1 MARDFSYTFE
11 LAGALAGSF
20 TTSFNSANLAVEQSS
35 QRVNKLQNK
44 LEELEKAY
52 QNGTIKT
59 KQYELQHKKLS
70 IALEQ
75 ETNNF
80 TSLQEQLSSTNRIF
94 DALSDVAAPYVSLS
108 GAMAT
113 AGLGATILV
122 NDLDTLMVAT
132 KNLQSSTGATD
143 EELSSMKD
151 TMLDI
156 YASGFGT
163 SFEDIG
169 AVMGSVKQVIGQTGE
184 ELENASKGAILM
196 RDTFNIEV
204 NESVRAADSLMKH
217 FGITGNEA
225 YTLIAQGAQNGANK
239 NGDLADSLNE
249 YAVHFAQ
256 LGFSAEE
263 FTGILINGAQTGAFS
278 VDKVGDAMKEF
289 GIRVRESS
297 NTTAEGFGFIGL
309 DLDEMQAKF
318 AQGGKV
324 AQNAFK
330 ETLTAILSV
339 EDPIKRNTA
348 GVDLLGT
355 MWEDLGEK
363 GVRELLNI
371 SQKADMS
378 ANTLEKIQLNNLS
391 SIGDVFTLIGRNLEV
406 GLLAPLNSAALPI
419 LKDFAGF
426 ILDNMDLIQAIALPA
441 IAGISAGLIAFA
453 GISLAPIIASIG
465 AFVVTVGA
473 IPLAIAGIVT
483 VAVYLYQ
490 NWDSVMNYLSEKTA
504 GIFNY
509 IDEII
514 NNFSL
519 TIDRTLV
526 FVQGGFTN
534 LASYA
539 VNTWN
544 NFTQNISSLWNDLTG
559 FVLQGIDTLIAGIIN
574 FPNTLAYAFGYV
586 IGFISTLPDRIVS
599 LSTNIIN
606 FLINLPNMYFNLMMN
621 LSTATVN
628 FATNSINTI
637 TTTVINIGSFLMNL
651 PTFALNALIAFNAN
665 FQTYLSLAYN
675 IAVTNMSNL
684 VMGVYSFLINLPNMV
699 ITIGVDIVNAMS
711 EWAMG
716 AYNSVANAINQIPDL
731 VNTALNNAKN
741 YVTNF
746 FDGISGN
753 FSIGFEAGSSVKE
766 NYLGGIYPK
775 GAFLTTFAEKSA
787 EAAIPID
794 GSTRAINLWKQTG
807 KLLGVYN
814 ENISPQFSEPSA
826 LNLNAL
832 AYPNLLTEN
841 IPKEISSYNN
851 IDFSPI
857 QDAKPI
863 VINNTDNI
871 SSLDTFSSLADVFSD
886 FENPNNENIFKQASK
901 YFDRKNNTT
910 NNNNNIN
917 KEDNSIQINISPKI
931 YVQGSQQNNATN
943 DVATTLISL
952 LRQELPRILKD
963 IDYDKKRISFNN

>member
-80 TSLQEQLSSTNRIF
+80 TSLQKQLGSTNRIF
-94 DALSDVAAPYVSLS
+94 DALSDVAAPYLSLS

-113 AGLGATILV
+113 AGLGATMLV

-132 KNLQSSTGATD
+132 RNLQSSTGATD
-143 EELSSMKD
+143 EELNSMKD

-163 SFEDIG
+163 GFEDIG
-169 AVMGSVKQVIGQTGE
+169 AVIGSVKQVIGQTGE
-184 ELENASKGAILM
+184 ELENASKGAILI

-297 NTTAEGFGFIGL
+297 DTTAEGFGFIGL
-309 DLDEMQAKF
+309 DIDEMQAKF

-324 AQNAFK
+324 AQSAFK
-330 ETLTAILSV
+330 ETLTAILSI
-339 EDPIKRNTA
+339 EDPVKRNTA

-406 GLLAPLNSAALPI
+406 GLLAPLNDTALPVF
-419 LKDFAGF
+419 KNFAGF
-426 ILDNMDLIQAIALPA
+426 ILDNMDLIQSIALPA
-441 IAGISAGLIAFA
+441 IAGISTGLIAFA
-453 GISLAPIIASIG
+453 GISLAPIIATITS
-465 AFVVTVGA
+465 F
-473 IPLAIAGIVT
+473 IAGISVIPLVIAGV
-483 VAVYLYQ
+483 VAAGIFLYQ
-490 NWDSVMNYLSEKTA
+490 NWDSITSFLSSA
-504 GIFNY
+504 LNNAFIIINGIIDNFSTTVNNVINY
-509 IDEII
+509 IQ
-514 NNFSL
+514 N
-519 TIDRTLV
+519 
-526 FVQGGFTN
+526 GFAN
-534 LASYA
+534 LASLGS
-539 VNTWN
+539 NIWN
-544 NFTQNISSLWNDLTG
+544 NFIQNISSLWDGLTT
-559 FVLQGIDTLIAGIIN
+559 FVSQGIDNLISNIIN
-574 FPNTLAYAFGYV
+574 LPNTLAYAFGYTL
-586 IGFISTLPDRIVS
+586 GFISTLPSRIITLGTS
-599 LSTNIIN
+599 IIN
-606 FLINLPNMYFNLMMN
+606 FLVNLPTMYFNLMMS
-621 LSTATVN
+621 LSTATLN
-628 FATNSINTI
+628 FATNSINIIIQIVT
-637 TTTVINIGSFLMNL
+637 NIGTYLMNL
-651 PTFALNALIAFNAN
+651 PTYAMNVWLLFVNIS
-665 FQTYLSLAYN
+665 QSYLSLAYSIVTTY
-675 IAVTNMSNL
+675 IANL
-684 VMGVYSFLINLPNMV
+684 VADVYSFLVNLPSMV
-699 ITIGVDIVNAMS
+699 ITIGSDIVSAMTD
-711 EWAMG
+711 WAIG
-716 AYNSVANAINQIPDL
+716 AYDTVANAINQIPDL
-731 VNTALNNAKN
+731 VNNALANAKN
-741 YVTNF
+741 YITNF
-746 FDGISGN
+746 FDSISGS
-753 FSIGFEAGSSVKE
+753 FSIGFEAGSNVKE

-775 GAFLTTFAEKSA
+775 GAFLTTFAERSA

-814 ENISPQFSEPSA
+814 ENISPNFNEQPE
-826 LNLNAL
+826 LNLNAIS
-832 AYPNLLTEN
+832 YPNLGQDIPTEITGSNAMISDNNSENGYSLNILTTPN
-841 IPKEISSYNN
+841 
-851 IDFSPI
+851 
-857 QDAKPI
+857 
-863 VINNTDNI
+863 
-871 SSLDTFSSLADVFSD
+871 SL
-886 FENPNNENIFKQASK
+886 EKQNENIFKRALE
-901 YFDRKNNTT
+901 YFSTKNPIT
-910 NNNNNIN
+910 NNNNLSKDDRN
-917 KEDNSIQINISPKI
+917 IQINISPKI
-931 YVQGSQQNNATN
+931 YVNNNGQNNTS
-943 DVATTLISL
+943 DDLATTLISMVK
-952 LRQELPRILKD
+952 QELPRILKD
-963 IDYDKKRISFNN
+963 IEYDKKRISFNN